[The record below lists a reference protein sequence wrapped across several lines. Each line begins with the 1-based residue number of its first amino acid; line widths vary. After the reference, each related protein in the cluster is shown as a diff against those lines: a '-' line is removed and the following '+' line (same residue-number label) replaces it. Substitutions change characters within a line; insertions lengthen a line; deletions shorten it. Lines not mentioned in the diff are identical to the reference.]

1 MPVVAV
7 LDDVVTRVLA
17 PNPSPMT
24 LDGTNT
30 YVVHSDRAAV
40 IVDPGPT
47 DDGHRDRVAAT
58 VTDLDV
64 DVAAVVVTH
73 PVSYTH
79 LTLPTIYSV

>member
-30 YVVHSDRAAV
+30 YVVTRTAL
-40 IVDPGPT
+40 
-47 DDGHRDRVAAT
+47 R
-58 VTDLDV
+58 
-64 DVAAVVVTH
+64 
-73 PVSYTH
+73 
-79 LTLPTIYSV
+79 